1 MPPQATPAMNG
12 LRPTLARLANDY
24 PVALFAPLALVLSW
38 GVWVGVFSA
47 TPAWSP
53 AWLLGAGVGAWGPGI
68 AGVVVLRLRG
78 DSVRSWLSDGFRT
91 DSVIR
96 SMALAIGVPAVV
108 TVGVA
113 AAVFAF
119 VGVPNRVSLGQLAPQ
134 LVASFVLTTLWTGGN
149 EEFGWRGFAL
159 PHLQEQYSALVS
171 GLLVGGLWTV
181 WHAPLFVYGLY
192 TMPPAVY
199 AVSVLALSVALT
211 WYYNTTDGWILG
223 AILFHGS
230 VNTFLNLPP
239 QVVGGEEAL
248 NSLPIPY
255 FGVVAVVMSGLGG
268 ILLLRYGHETLTDGD
283 IVGRTWTDR
292 GSASNTDSTG
302 EAERGRSHAA
312 EG

>member
-1 MPPQATPAMNG
+1 MKG
-12 LRPTLARLANDY
+12 IRSTLTRLANDY
-24 PVALFAPLALVLSW
+24 PVVLFAPLALVLSW

-47 TPAWSP
+47 TSAWSP

-78 DSVRSWLSDGFRT
+78 DSVRSWLSDGFGT
-91 DSVIR
+91 HTVIR
-96 SMALAIGVPAVV
+96 STALAIGVPAAV
-108 TVGVA
+108 TIGVA
-113 AAVFAF
+113 VVVFAF
-119 VGVPNRVSLGQLAPQ
+119 VGVPDRVPLGQLAPQ

-171 GLLVGGLWTV
+171 ALLVGGLWTV

-230 VNTFLNLPP
+230 VNAFLNLPP

-255 FGVVAVVMSGLGG
+255 FGVVAVVVSGLSG
-268 ILLLRYGHETLTDGD
+268 ILLLRYGSETLSNGD
-283 IVGRTWTDR
+283 IIRPTWTDR
-292 GSASNTDSTG
+292 GPTSSSDTTG
-302 EAERGRSHAA
+302 EGERGRSHVA

>member
-1 MPPQATPAMNG
+1 MNG
-12 LRPTLARLANDY
+12 RNSTLVRLANEY
-24 PVALFAPLALVLSW
+24 PVALFAPLALALSW

-68 AGVVVLRLRG
+68 TGVIVLRLRG
-78 DSVRSWLSDGFRT
+78 DSVRSWLSAGFRT
-91 DSVIR
+91 HSLLR
-96 SMALAIGVPAVV
+96 SIALAIGVPAAV

-113 AAVFAF
+113 SVVVAV
-119 VGVPNRVSLGQLAPQ
+119 VGVPDRVPLGQLAPQ

-171 GLLVGGLWTV
+171 GLLIGGLWTV

-211 WYYNTTDGWILG
+211 WYYNTTDGWVLG
-223 AILFHGS
+223 AVLFHGS
-230 VNTFLNLPP
+230 VNAFLNLPP
-239 QVVGGEEAL
+239 RVVGGEEAL
-248 NSLPIPY
+248 TALPIPY

-268 ILLLRYGHETLTDGD
+268 ILLLHYGSETLSASD

-292 GSASNTDSTG
+292 EPASNSETPG
-302 EAERGRSHAA
+302 EGERGRSHVA